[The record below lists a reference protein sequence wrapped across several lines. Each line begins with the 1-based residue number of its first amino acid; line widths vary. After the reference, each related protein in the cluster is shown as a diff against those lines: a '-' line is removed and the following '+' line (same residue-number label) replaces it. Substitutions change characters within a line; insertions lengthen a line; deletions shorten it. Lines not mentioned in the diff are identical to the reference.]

1 MPKTTQT
8 DSNGQ
13 EPTLDAATYWRIKAA
28 TLQHENAVMKLQAM
42 AQQATAT
49 YHEVLRGAGLDPA
62 QRYRMDDETQ
72 AITVVTASETG
83 RAE

>member
-28 TLQHENAVMKLQAM
+28 TLQHENGMMKLQAM
-42 AQQATAT
+42 AQEATAS

-62 QRYRMDDETQ
+62 QRYRLDDQTQ
-72 AITVVTASETG
+72 TATVVLPEETS